1 MAVRCAFF
9 NSESMKSAKQ
19 IIVVVWLLCMS
30 LFAYSQEIS
39 SPRVSRVKAKD
50 SLKVSKHN
58 PTAAMLY
65 SIIPGGGQIYNKKY
79 WKVPIIYGL
88 FEVSGYFLYQYTSE
102 MLLYKRE
109 FINRRDGNTDLLIPG
124 LANSD
129 DENILS
135 LYQKSLRNMEIS
147 LAATALIYTLNFI
160 DAMVDAHLYYFDV
173 SDDLSLY
180 WSPMLLP
187 TPGGTSPSYGIS
199 VALNFK

>member
-1 MAVRCAFF
+1 
-9 NSESMKSAKQ
+9 MKSKKR
-19 IIVVVWLLCMS
+19 IFVGVLLLCMS
-30 LFAYSQEIS
+30 LFAYSQDIT
-39 SPRVSRVKAKD
+39 SPKVSRVKAHD
-50 SLKVSKHN
+50 SLKVVKHS

-65 SIIPGGGQIYNKKY
+65 SIIPGGGQIYNRKY
-79 WKVPIIYGL
+79 WKVPIIYAL

-102 MLLYKRE
+102 MLLYRRE

-129 DENILS
+129 DDNILS
-135 LYQKSLRNMEIS
+135 LYQKSLRNLEIS
-147 LAATALIYTLNFI
+147 IAATALVYTLNFI

-173 SDDLSLY
+173 SDDLSLH

-199 VALNFK
+199 VALSFK

>member
-1 MAVRCAFF
+1 MKTKYYADAYGADLNALAACIRKAF
-9 NSESMKSAKQ
+9 E
-19 IIVVVWLLCMS
+19 
-30 LFAYSQEIS
+30 
-39 SPRVSRVKAKD
+39 
-50 SLKVSKHN
+50 
-58 PTAAMLY
+58 
-65 SIIPGGGQIYNKKY
+65 
-79 WKVPIIYGL
+79 
-88 FEVSGYFLYQYTSE
+88 
-102 MLLYKRE
+102 
-109 FINRRDGNTDLLIPG
+109 

-135 LYQKSLRNMEIS
+135 MHQKALRNMEIS

-199 VALNFK
+199 VALSFK

>member
-1 MAVRCAFF
+1 MELEKRFF
-9 NSESMKSAKQ
+9 
-19 IIVVVWLLCMS
+19 VVVVLLCMS
-30 LFAYSQEIS
+30 LFSYSQEVIS
-39 SPRVSRVKAKD
+39 PKVSRVKTHD
-50 SLKVSKHN
+50 SLKVSKHS
-58 PTAAMLY
+58 PTVAMLY

-88 FEVSGYFLYQYTSE
+88 FEVSGYFLYKYTSE
-102 MLLYKRE
+102 MLLYRRE
-109 FINRRDGNTDLLIPG
+109 FINRRDGHTDLLIPG

-135 LYQKSLRNMEIS
+135 MHQKALRNMEIS

-180 WSPMLLP
+180 WSPMLIP
-187 TPGGTSPSYGIS
+187 TPGSTSPSYGVT
-199 VALNFK
+199 VALTFR

>member
-1 MAVRCAFF
+1 
-9 NSESMKSAKQ
+9 MKKQ
-19 IIVVVWLLCMS
+19 IFVGVILLCMS
-30 LFAYSQEIS
+30 LFAYSQEIT
-39 SPRVSRVKAKD
+39 SPKVSRVKAHD
-50 SLKVSKHN
+50 SLKVAKHS
-58 PTAAMLY
+58 PTAAILY
-65 SIIPGGGQIYNKKY
+65 SIIPGGGQIYNRKY

-88 FEVSGYFLYQYTSE
+88 FEVSGYFLYKYTSD
-102 MLLYKRE
+102 MLLYRRE
-109 FINRRDGNTDLLIPG
+109 FINRRDGHTDLLIPG

-135 LYQKSLRNMEIS
+135 MHQKALRNMEIS

-187 TPGGTSPSYGIS
+187 TLGSSSPSYGIS
-199 VALNFK
+199 VALSFK

>member
-1 MAVRCAFF
+1 
-9 NSESMKSAKQ
+9 MKSIKR
-19 IIVVVWLLCMS
+19 IFVGVLLLCMS
-30 LFAYSQEIS
+30 LFAYSQDTLT
-39 SPRVSRVKAKD
+39 PKVSRVKAQD
-50 SLKVSKHN
+50 SLKVSKHS
-58 PTAAMLY
+58 PTVAMLC

-88 FEVSGYFLYQYTSE
+88 FEVSGYFLYQYTTE

-147 LAATALIYTLNFI
+147 LAATAIIYALNFI

-173 SDDLSLY
+173 SDDLSLF
-180 WSPMLLP
+180 WSPMVFP
-187 TPGGTSPSYGIS
+187 SPGRSSPSYGVT
-199 VALNFK
+199 VALSFK